1 MRRRISTFAVTAAM
15 AGGVLFA
22 ALPAHA
28 ATTTGSHAAVAR
40 AGSIH
45 VNLDELR
52 QQSADLKAKANRLDQ
67 DGEHEAAERARAEA
81 RAIDNQ
87 IKAYENAENNV

>member
-1 MRRRISTFAVTAAM
+1 M

-28 ATTTGSHAAVAR
+28 ATTTGSHAAVAG
-40 AGSIH
+40 GSIQ
-45 VNLDELR
+45 VNIDELR

-67 DGEHEAAERARAEA
+67 DGEHEAADRARAEA
-81 RAIDNQ
+81 QDIDNQ
-87 IKAYENAENNV
+87 IQAYLDSENNV